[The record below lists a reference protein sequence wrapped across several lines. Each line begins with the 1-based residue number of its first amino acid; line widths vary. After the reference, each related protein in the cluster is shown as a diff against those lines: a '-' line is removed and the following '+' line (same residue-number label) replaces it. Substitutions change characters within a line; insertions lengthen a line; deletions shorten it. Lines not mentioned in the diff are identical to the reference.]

1 MNVTVYVPKHFQ
13 SACEH
18 RSRLELGFPPAATV
32 GDVLDT
38 VFSLYPGLKR
48 FMASDRVDR
57 TSHLTAAYSSVSHR
71 DRATLPQESAT
82 LYLFAL
88 NI

>member
-1 MNVTVYVPKHFQ
+1 MNVTVHVPKHFQ

-32 GDVLDT
+32 GDILDT

-48 FMASDRVDR
+48 FVANDRIAPS
-57 TSHLTAAYSSVSHR
+57 SHLSAAYSSGSHR
-71 DRATLPQESAT
+71 ERATQPQESAT